1 MNYKFATLAVATAVA
16 VCGGAAYAQQ
26 TEQSGRDSIYAVPGR
41 SASTVTTWSD
51 AHRYA
56 RDSVYATQLP
66 QPSAAVLTNAAG
78 LQRFGRDSVQA
89 GLFQNGSAQQTSTAI
104 GTTGT
109 KAKGG

>member
-1 MNYKFATLAVATAVA
+1 MNYKFATLALATAVA
-16 VCGGAAYAQQ
+16 VTGGAAYAQQ
-26 TEQSGRDSIYAVPGR
+26 TEQSGRESIYAVPGR
-41 SASTVTTWSD
+41 SASAVTTWSD

-66 QPSAAVLTNAAG
+66 QPSAPVSVNAAG
-78 LQRFGRDSVQA
+78 LKRFGRDSVQA
-89 GLFQNGSAQQTSTAI
+89 GLPQDGSAQQTSATI